1 MKESILILFIIIFMI
16 YIINGCFKNKI
27 FIKILFIIYFI
38 AFSLYGC
45 TIILYLIERG
55 KLC

>member
-16 YIINGCFKNKI
+16 YIINGCFKNNI

-38 AFSLYGC
+38 VFSVYGR
-45 TIILYLIERG
+45 TTILYLIERG
-55 KLC
+55 VLC

>member
-1 MKESILILFIIIFMI
+1 MKESILILFIIIFMT
-16 YIINGCFKNKI
+16 YIINGCFKNDI

-38 AFSLYGC
+38 IFSLYGC

>member
-1 MKESILILFIIIFMI
+1 MKESILILFIIIFMT
-16 YIINGCFKNKI
+16 YIINGCFKNDI

-38 AFSLYGC
+38 IFSFYGC